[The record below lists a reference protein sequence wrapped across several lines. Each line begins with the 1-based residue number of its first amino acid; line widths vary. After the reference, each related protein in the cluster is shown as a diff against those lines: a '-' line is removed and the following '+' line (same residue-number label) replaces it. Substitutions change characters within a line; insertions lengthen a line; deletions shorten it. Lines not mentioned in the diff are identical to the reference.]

1 MSINIPPK
9 FRRENSDKYCL
20 QEIKMFC
27 LFWTGY
33 VMIFIK
39 RPPTG
44 GTGKLFLSNNVHALT
59 SYILGNFDRIGTQA
73 KNTKPLTRPC
83 YESIP
88 SAWKSGTNSSIND
101 TYCFP
106 VTTKNNKEN
115 RCKLAARGQ
124 NESQPIFV
132 VLSVQNDTSGNTSC
146 VIGNPDK
153 SGVIV
158 FSIFYI

>member
-1 MSINIPPK
+1 
-9 FRRENSDKYCL
+9 
-20 QEIKMFC
+20 
-27 LFWTGY
+27 
-33 VMIFIK
+33 MIFIK

-59 SYILGNFDRIGTQA
+59 SYILGNFDRIGMQA

-106 VTTKNNKEN
+106 VTTKTIKRIDASWRHVAKMSLGPFLLFFQFKMTQAGTQVVLLEIQINLEGLCCLFFTFNN
-115 RCKLAARGQ
+115 CFLMQKLA
-124 NESQPIFV
+124 
-132 VLSVQNDTSGNTSC
+132 
-146 VIGNPDK
+146 
-153 SGVIV
+153 
-158 FSIFYI
+158 